1 MMNIL
6 KHVFIV
12 AVSLFLMLGVPFLT
26 SDYFKAIVEGTDA
39 VSSAS
44 VIIDQPSGDYVVL
57 LNLDKHTDKENLA
70 MWYDFFEGKEIDFI
84 FEDID
89 CMTAKSD
96 INGTTMAQS
105 YRSRLPENQM
115 KLNTI
120 DGTLMLSRAE
130 HGKFDII
137 VLSEEL
143 ADFYTASTVYDRD
156 NVAVLHVKGVTE

>member
-1 MMNIL
+1 MNIL
-6 KHVFIV
+6 KHTLIV
-12 AVSLFLMLGVPFLT
+12 AVSLFLMLGVPFFT
-26 SDYFKAIVEGTDA
+26 SDYFKRMVEGTDA

-44 VIIDQPSGDYVVL
+44 VIIDQPSGNYVVL
-57 LNLDKHTDKENLA
+57 LNLDKHTDQDNLA
-70 MWYDFFEGKEIDFI
+70 MWYDFFEGREIDFI

-89 CMTAKSD
+89 CMTAQSD

-115 KLNTI
+115 KLHTI

-130 HGKFDII
+130 YGKFDVI

>member
-1 MMNIL
+1 MNIL
-6 KHVFIV
+6 KHTLIV
-12 AVSLFLMLGVPFLT
+12 AVSLLLMLGVPFFT
-26 SDYFKAIVEGTDA
+26 SDYFKRMVEGTDA

-57 LNLDKHTDKENLA
+57 LNLDKHTDEENLA
-70 MWYDFFEGKEIDFI
+70 MWYDFFEGREIDFI
-84 FEDID
+84 FEDIY
-89 CMTAKSD
+89 CMTAQSD

-115 KLNTI
+115 QLNTI

-130 HGKFDII
+130 YGKFDVI

-143 ADFYTASTVYDRD
+143 ADFYTASTVYDMD